1 MTLREH
7 GDRIAGTV
15 SRLALARM
23 AKCSDLGRCGG
34 FWGDWMAGTG
44 TAGTIAPQARLH
56 SRNSRTLTTV
66 GALARWQGRERSG
79 KVGAVARLYGL
90 DIKSLHQK

>member
-1 MTLREH
+1 MTPRQR
-7 GDRIAGTV
+7 GDRLAGTV

-66 GALARWQGRERSG
+66 GALAWWQGRSG
-79 KVGAVARLYGL
+79 GTVGAVARLYGL